1 MEAGIT
7 AVITYNISRTLG
19 FLFIEVLFREDR
31 ICSLCIPPPL
41 DGRNEPVIRLEVCI
55 QLNSPV
61 EIEFPLVLSP
71 LFVANSDGENA
82 TVDISNRGI
91 GDRLRYPNELRY
103 YLTSQVNDLGSTPP
117 IIRIAALVLESI
129 VRLCISVITVIRILC
144 TRCAQWAVQ
153 PAVCAAA

>member
-1 MEAGIT
+1 M
-7 AVITYNISRTLG
+7 
-19 FLFIEVLFREDR
+19 
-31 ICSLCIPPPL
+31 

-82 TVDISNRGI
+82 SVDISNRGL